1 MSFDIK
7 LGRNVSYTLP
17 LKLNTKYKNL
27 VNDQNYILTDALTLD
42 KVTNYTLTSNN
53 SEKYLSDFVCGE
65 QLDNT
70 NVKDKSVPNN
80 KNWRYIVKYNDVYE
94 YVIEKPITYSELTY
108 QTFSNL
114 AGKDVRDKSI
124 KNILVKSIKASRGL
138 VHTSGTTADAWLVYS
153 LPFGGISKATPYFYY
168 VSNNIIKELREST
181 TVKLDLLEGMVY
193 ISQTHPDKIDQVFG
207 YFDIEPLKIFKQD
220 YLTIKGKAEDLFCKV
235 VQKNSFGELI
245 VKEVNE
251 DSFIVSL
258 SYNAFIVSSDPYFVS
273 VDGINLLSPRYVP
286 KNTPILV
293 EQSFNKEKESFQES
307 SITLFNGVESK
318 EISQLTTF
326 IKHDSASNIETFSEK
341 SISSGLFVYK
351 EVEEGS
357 FDITNATYLPLF
369 NPQNIVKEH

>member
-7 LGRNVSYTLP
+7 LGRNVSYTVP
-17 LKLNTKYKNL
+17 LQLNTNYKNL
-27 VNDQNYILTDALTLD
+27 VNDQNYVLTDALTLD
-42 KVTNYTLTSNN
+42 KITTYTLTSNN

-65 QLDNT
+65 QLDNINAT
-70 NVKDKSVPNN
+70 DRSIPNN
-80 KNWRYIVKYNDVYE
+80 KNWRYLIKYNDSYE
-94 YVIEKPITYSELTY
+94 YVVEKPLTYSDLTY
-108 QTFSNL
+108 QAFSTL
-114 AGKDVRDKSI
+114 VGKNVRDKSI
-124 KNILVKSIKASRGL
+124 EDVLVKSIKASRGL

-168 VSNNIIKELREST
+168 VSENIIKELKESD

-193 ISQTHPDKIDQVFG
+193 IRQTHPDKIDQVFG

-220 YLTIKGKAEDLFCKV
+220 YFTIKGKAEDLYCRIS
-235 VQKNSFGELI
+235 QKNSFGELI
-245 VKEVNE
+245 VKEINE
-251 DSFIVSL
+251 DSFIISL

-273 VDGINLLSPRYVP
+273 VDGINLLTPRYVP

-293 EQSFNKEKESFQES
+293 EQSSNKERESFQEAS
-307 SITLFNGVESK
+307 LTLFNGVESK

-326 IKHDSASNIETFSEK
+326 IKHDSSSNIETFSER
-341 SISSGLFVYK
+341 STSSGLFIYK

-357 FDITNATYLPLF
+357 FDTNNATYLPLF

>member
-27 VNDQNYILTDALTLD
+27 VNDQNYVLTDALTLD
-42 KVTNYTLTSNN
+42 KITNYTLTSNN

-153 LPFGGISKATPYFYY
+153 LPFGGISKATPCFYY

>member
-7 LGRNVSYTLP
+7 LGRSVSYTVP
-17 LKLNTKYKNL
+17 LQLNTSYKNL
-27 VNDQNYILTDALTLD
+27 VNDQNYVLTDALTLD
-42 KVTNYTLTSNN
+42 KITPYTLTSNN

-65 QLDNT
+65 QLDNINAT
-70 NVKDKSVPNN
+70 DRSIPNN
-80 KNWRYIVKYNDVYE
+80 KNWRYLIKYNDSYE
-94 YVIEKPITYSELTY
+94 YVVEKPLTYSDLTY
-108 QTFSNL
+108 QAFSTL
-114 AGKDVRDKSI
+114 VGKNVRDKSI
-124 KNILVKSIKASRGL
+124 EEVLVKSIKASRGL

-168 VSNNIIKELREST
+168 VSENIIKELKESD

-193 ISQTHPDKIDQVFG
+193 IRQTHPDKVDQVFG

-220 YLTIKGKAEDLFCKV
+220 YITIKGKAEDLYCRV
-235 VQKNSFGELI
+235 SQKNSFGELI
-245 VKEVNE
+245 VKEINE
-251 DSFIVSL
+251 DSFIISL

-273 VDGINLLSPRYVP
+273 VDGINLLNPRYVP

-293 EQSFNKEKESFQES
+293 EQSFNKERESFQEAS
-307 SITLFNGVESK
+307 LTLFNGVESK

-326 IKHDSASNIETFSEK
+326 IKHDSSSNIETFSER
-341 SISSGLFVYK
+341 STSSGLFIYK

-357 FDITNATYLPLF
+357 FDTTNATYLPLF

>member
-7 LGRNVSYTLP
+7 LGRSVSYTVP
-17 LKLNTKYKNL
+17 LQLNTSYKNL
-27 VNDQNYILTDALTLD
+27 VNDQNYVLTDALTLD
-42 KVTNYTLTSNN
+42 KITTYTLTSNN

-65 QLDNT
+65 QLDNINAT
-70 NVKDKSVPNN
+70 DRSIPNN
-80 KNWRYIVKYNDVYE
+80 KNWRYLIKYNDSYE
-94 YVIEKPITYSELTY
+94 YVVEKPLTYSDLTY
-108 QTFSNL
+108 QAFSTL
-114 AGKDVRDKSI
+114 VGKNVRDKSI
-124 KNILVKSIKASRGL
+124 EEVLVKSIKASRGL

-168 VSNNIIKELREST
+168 VSENIIKELKESD

-193 ISQTHPDKIDQVFG
+193 IRQTHPDKVDQVFG

-220 YLTIKGKAEDLFCKV
+220 YITIKGKAEDLYCRV
-235 VQKNSFGELI
+235 SQKNSFGELI
-245 VKEVNE
+245 VKEINE
-251 DSFIVSL
+251 DSFIISL

-273 VDGINLLSPRYVP
+273 VDGINLLNPRYVP

-293 EQSFNKEKESFQES
+293 EQSFNKERESFQEAS
-307 SITLFNGVESK
+307 LTLFNGVESK

-326 IKHDSASNIETFSEK
+326 IKHDSSSNIETFSER
-341 SISSGLFVYK
+341 STSSGLFIYK

-357 FDITNATYLPLF
+357 FDTNNATYLPLF

>member
-1 MSFDIK
+1 
-7 LGRNVSYTLP
+7 
-17 LKLNTKYKNL
+17 
-27 VNDQNYILTDALTLD
+27 
-42 KVTNYTLTSNN
+42 
-53 SEKYLSDFVCGE
+53 
-65 QLDNT
+65 
-70 NVKDKSVPNN
+70 
-80 KNWRYIVKYNDVYE
+80 
-94 YVIEKPITYSELTY
+94 
-108 QTFSNL
+108 
-114 AGKDVRDKSI
+114 
-124 KNILVKSIKASRGL
+124 
-138 VHTSGTTADAWLVYS
+138 
-153 LPFGGISKATPYFYY
+153 
-168 VSNNIIKELREST
+168 
-181 TVKLDLLEGMVY
+181 MVY

-245 VKEVNE
+245 VKEINE

-293 EQSFNKEKESFQES
+293 EQTFNKEKESFQES

-341 SISSGLFVYK
+341 SLSSGLFVYK

>member
-7 LGRNVSYTLP
+7 LGRSVSYTVP
-17 LKLNTKYKNL
+17 LQLNTSYKNL
-27 VNDQNYILTDALTLD
+27 VNDQNYVLTDALTLD
-42 KVTNYTLTSNN
+42 KITAYTLTSNN

-65 QLDNT
+65 QLDNI
-70 NVKDKSVPNN
+70 NVTDRSIPNN
-80 KNWRYIVKYNDVYE
+80 KNWRYLIKYNDSYE
-94 YVIEKPITYSELTY
+94 YVVEKPLTYSDLTY
-108 QTFSNL
+108 QAFSTL
-114 AGKDVRDKSI
+114 VGKNVRDKSI
-124 KNILVKSIKASRGL
+124 EEVLVKSIKASRGL

-168 VSNNIIKELREST
+168 VSENIIKELKESD

-193 ISQTHPDKIDQVFG
+193 IRQTHPDKVDQVFG

-220 YLTIKGKAEDLFCKV
+220 YITIKGKAEDLYCRV
-235 VQKNSFGELI
+235 SQKNSFGELI
-245 VKEVNE
+245 VKEINE
-251 DSFIVSL
+251 DSFIISL

-273 VDGINLLSPRYVP
+273 VDGINLLNPRYVP

-293 EQSFNKEKESFQES
+293 EQFFNKERESFQEAS
-307 SITLFNGVESK
+307 LTLFNGVESK

-326 IKHDSASNIETFSEK
+326 IKHDSSSNIETFSER
-341 SISSGLFVYK
+341 STSSGLFIYK

-357 FDITNATYLPLF
+357 FDTNNATYLPLF